1 MLLREFTKIPE
12 PDTDLDEK
20 QIWARS
26 GNKVVRKYRCA
37 GGKRHGRIVS
47 KIAQCFA
54 APDMKKRMQMKKT
67 RAKLG
72 ARMMRKARK
81 TKRTNRASKA
91 VQRLNRMSRKR

>member
-1 MLLREFTKIPE
+1 MLLREITTTPE
-12 PDTDLDEK
+12 IETDLDEK

-26 GNKVVRKYRCA
+26 GNKVVRKYRCS

-54 APDMKKRMQMKKT
+54 APNMKKRMQMKKT

-72 ARMMRKARK
+72 ARMMRKAKR
-81 TKRTNRASKA
+81 TKRTNRSSKA
-91 VQRLNRMSRKR
+91 VQRLNRMTRR